1 MPTTQ
6 RMKPYTGGSFALELD
21 QKHSS
26 VGWLT
31 SIDGGHFKTA
41 SVDSQVGANAY
52 VMKYAGKPTY
62 DDVSFGC
69 GAAMTG
75 SFWAWVQSSLDRKP
89 QRRDGALVAYDF
101 DQKERSRRTF
111 KGALISEIGFPA
123 LDASSKTAALLS
135 VKISPE
141 HIGFEE
147 GDGSSMSAQANNN
160 EIPKQK
166 RWQSSNFSVAFER
179 FQGDDSLRNCKVE
192 AFTIKQNI
200 IVNNVGFEREAR
212 KEAGRLDLP
221 QIVVTFPESMAKGWF
236 QWFDKANR
244 LGDHMDQFTT
254 GHIRYLSSD
263 NRTELMRMDLDHVS
277 LLSIEIDKLE
287 AQREGIAMVKA
298 TLNVEGMKLVR
309 GSGIV

>member
-1 MPTTQ
+1 MSTQ
-6 RMKPYTGGSFALELD
+6 RMKPYTGGRFALELD

-31 SIDGGHFKTA
+31 SVDGGHFKTA
-41 SVDSQVGANAY
+41 SVEAQVGANAY
-52 VMKYAGKPTY
+52 VTKYAGKPTY
-62 DDVSFGC
+62 DDVTFGC

-75 SFWAWVQSSLDRKP
+75 SFWDWVQGSLERKP
-89 QRRDGALVAYDF
+89 TRRDGAVVAYDF

-111 KGALISEIGFPA
+111 KAALISEIGFPA

-135 VKISPE
+135 VKVSPE
-141 HIGFEE
+141 HIEFAE
-147 GDGSSMSAQANNN
+147 GDGSRMTSQANNN
-160 EIPKQK
+160 EMTKQK
-166 RWQSSNFSVAFER
+166 HWLSCNFNFALER
-179 FQGDDSLRNCKVE
+179 FKGDSALRNCKIE

-200 IVNNVGFEREAR
+200 IVNNVGFEQEAR

-221 QIVVTFPESMAKGWF
+221 QIVVTFPESMAKDWF
-236 QWFDKANR
+236 AWFDKANR
-244 LGDHMDQFTT
+244 EGKHADQFTT
-254 GHIRYLSSD
+254 GQIQYLSSD
-263 NRTELMRMDLDHVS
+263 NRTELMRMELDGVS

-287 AQREGIAMVKA
+287 AHREGISNVKV